1 MIAGVLADLRSRA
14 SQADLVRTRDET
26 ISVGL
31 SANRDATISIDQSDA
46 VQIRAFANGRLGW
59 AGGDTASVGAVA
71 ESALRSAAASDPAEM
86 FFPAPAALPS
96 VITRSPAAAAL
107 TVPDLLDLAG
117 SVADRLRRL
126 DRRVETWAE
135 RSVGTVDVGSSRG
148 VLASYD
154 VTVVGLGVSVA
165 GGPGPCHL
173 HVASVPPPDGSALES
188 LVAEVEARFDPEPLD
203 LDELPASA
211 RVWFKPRAV
220 RGLLA
225 PLLVRHA
232 NGWQAG
238 DRGRRATIDPRLS
251 LVDDP
256 LADNRPGSR
265 PVCDDGIPTQ
275 RRTLIRDGQPV
286 AGLLDL
292 RTASRLRLPATG
304 HGLRRGFRPPVAQY
318 SNLVLEVSEPGVTDL
333 ARVVGDGLL
342 VSEME
347 VGPAPNPVRGVFRVA
362 VPWCYRIVGGR
373 IVGRIERAVLAGDVG
388 RLLQRV
394 AAIGADAEWLGAVR
408 VPSLVLDGVGVTL
421 R

>member
-1 MIAGVLADLRSRA
+1 MMAGVLADLRSRA
-14 SQADLVRTRDET
+14 SHADLVRARDET
-26 ISVGL
+26 ITVVL
-31 SANRDATISIDQSDA
+31 SANREATVSIDQSDT
-46 VQIRAFANGRLGW
+46 VQIRALANGRLGW
-59 AGGDTASVGAVA
+59 AGGDTATVGAVV
-71 ESALRSAAASDPAEM
+71 ESALRSAAAGDTAEM
-86 FFPAPAALPS
+86 FFPAPAPIPS

-117 SVADRLRRL
+117 SVADRLRQL
-126 DRRVETWAE
+126 NRRVETWAE

-165 GGPGPCHL
+165 GGPGPCQV
-173 HVASVPPPDGSALES
+173 HVASVPPPDDPDLES
-188 LVAEVEARFDPEPLD
+188 LVAEVEARFAPQPLD
-203 LDELPASA
+203 LDGLPATA

-220 RGLLA
+220 RALLA
-225 PLLVRHA
+225 PLLVRHSSEW
-232 NGWQAG
+232 NTN
-238 DRGRRATIDPRLS
+238 DRGRPMVIDGRLS

-256 LADNRPGSR
+256 LIDGRPGSR

-275 RRTLIRDGQPV
+275 RRTLIRGGQPV

-304 HGLRRGFRPPVAQY
+304 HGIRRGFRPPVARY
-318 SNLVLEVSEPGVTDL
+318 SNLVLEVSEPGVSDL
-333 ARVVGDGLL
+333 ARAVGDGLL
-342 VSEME
+342 VSELE
-347 VGPAPNPVRGVFRVA
+347 VGPAPNPAPGVFRVA

-373 IVGRIERAVLAGDVG
+373 IVGRVERAVLAGDVG
-388 RLLQRV
+388 RLFQQV
-394 AAIGADAEWLGAVR
+394 AAIGADAQWHGAVR